1 MNNIKMDRRIRKT
14 RNNLKLSLSELMCE
28 KDFKDITVKDIADRA
43 DINRG
48 TFYLHY
54 KDTYDLLEKI
64 ENGILM
70 EFQDMIDTY
79 RPPTPV
85 TTLLPILEPIADYI
99 LDNQEVCRSMF
110 RNKSNMNF
118 IHKFRKLISENGASF
133 IKEKFPSY
141 NKEIYEFYFTFIS
154 FGILGQIKHWF
165 DTDLHLPKKDFVE
178 MVDKI
183 ITSAAASVL
192 S

>member
-1 MNNIKMDRRIRKT
+1 MNKIKEDRRIRKT
-14 RNNLKLSLSELMCE
+14 RSNLKISLAQLMCE
-28 KDFKDITVKDIADRA
+28 KEFKDITVKDIADRA

-64 ENGILM
+64 ENGILL

-79 RPPTPV
+79 RPKMPI
-85 TTLLPILEPIADYI
+85 TTLLPILEPIANYI
-99 LDNQEVCRSMF
+99 LENQEMCRSMF
-110 RNKSNMNF
+110 KNKSNTNF
-118 IHKFRKLISENGASF
+118 LYKFRQLISQNGASF
-133 IKEKFPSY
+133 IDERFPNH
-141 NKEIYEFYFTFIS
+141 NKEIYDFYFTFIS

-165 DTDLHLPKKDFVE
+165 DTDLHLPKKDFVA
-178 MVDKI
+178 MIDKI
-183 ITSAAASVL
+183 ITSAATSVL